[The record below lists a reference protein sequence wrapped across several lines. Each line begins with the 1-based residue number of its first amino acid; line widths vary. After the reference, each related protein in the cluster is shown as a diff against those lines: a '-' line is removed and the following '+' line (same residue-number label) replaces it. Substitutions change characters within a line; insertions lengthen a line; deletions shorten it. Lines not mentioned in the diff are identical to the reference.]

1 MIKFILWPDAA
12 EIPSPLINFN
22 HTKTYVMVC
31 GRLLSLLGGHIY
43 GNPSPQPF
51 TNWKW
56 WHAKKKHLQK
66 NNINKREPFGH
77 EVIRNMMGRIG
88 SPQSAVG
95 PQASTQTSTHWTS
108 PAPGNLSDCSCH
120 MSLTGRIQMT
130 LQLQLSYRNLRNQQ
144 ANNVAETCILRNN
157 VFTNHSVNRIG
168 YRMSWP

>member
-1 MIKFILWPDAA
+1 MWTFVVITGW
-12 EIPSPLINFN
+12 S
-22 HTKTYVMVC
+22 
-31 GRLLSLLGGHIY
+31 HIWK
-43 GNPSPQPF
+43 PF
-51 TNWKW
+51 TPTFHELKMMTRE
-56 WHAKKKHLQK
+56 KKNICKK
-66 NNINKREPFGH
+66 NNINKREPFGQ